1 MHLLLRATALVAFPG
16 GYGTLD
22 ELFETLALVQ
32 ARKLEPLPIV
42 LVGEFYWRKALD
54 FEFLV
59 DEGVIDPEDLGLFWF
74 GETAQGIWDSIVRW
88 RLRQRAQFVVTVGDP
103 NPAGVI

>member
-32 ARKLEPLPIV
+32 ARKLEPLPVV
-42 LVGEFYWRKALD
+42 LVGESYWRKVLN

-59 DEGVIDPEDLGLFWF
+59 DEGVIDLADLELFWF
-74 GETAQGIWDSIVRW
+74 AETAQEVWDGIVRW
-88 RLRQRAQFVVTVGDP
+88 RLRTVRHKEGQRW
-103 NPAGVI
+103 